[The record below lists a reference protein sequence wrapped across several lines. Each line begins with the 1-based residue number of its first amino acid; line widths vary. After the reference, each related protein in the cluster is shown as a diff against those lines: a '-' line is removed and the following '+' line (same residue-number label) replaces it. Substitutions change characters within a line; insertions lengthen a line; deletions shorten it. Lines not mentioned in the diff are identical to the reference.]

1 MLRQHQ
7 PQHHGGSSN
16 NKEEGKEGKVH
27 IDKENEG
34 GGISS
39 GVGGSKSKVLKRAGL
54 SDVTNVTKA
63 NHHVKPLK
71 EILKTPPLTPLP
83 QKEIRTLSQLI
94 RAIENGDELPEKE
107 EIYHDDDDD
116 DVSFVDEVTD
126 DDFKELI
133 LHLDRADRT
142 EILPFEEKNNED
154 NEEDVELPFKLE
166 KL

>member
-7 PQHHGGSSN
+7 HQHHSNN
-16 NKEEGKEGKVH
+16 NKEEEEKVH

-34 GGISS
+34 GGFSS

-63 NHHVKPLK
+63 NHHVMPLK
-71 EILKTPPLTPLP
+71 EILKTPLLTPLP
-83 QKEIRTLSQLI
+83 RKEITTLSQLI

-116 DVSFVDEVTD
+116 VGFVDQVAD
-126 DDFKELI
+126 DDFEELI
-133 LHLDRADRT
+133 IHLDRADRT
-142 EILPFEEKNNED
+142 EILTLEEDKDEDED
-154 NEEDVELPFKLE
+154 NEEAVELPFKLE